1 MKKRLISFLL
11 ILVAVCASVSLSS
24 CNKEDE
30 VLNGTGNYY
39 VQLWNLETNLCDA
52 EGNSLKLA
60 LKEEWIKTVKA
71 DKQGRVAIGKMNKEN
86 AKKFFNDFVEETIR
100 SGNETYAGKNILPEG
115 GWILYSFVLDSDA
128 SYGGAQ
134 ENVIIEIS
142 NSGAKKH

>member
-1 MKKRLISFLL
+1 MLTLI
-11 ILVAVCASVSLSS
+11 AVCASVSLSS

-39 VQLWNLETNLCDA
+39 VQLCDLETNLCDA
-52 EGNSLKLA
+52 KGNSLKLA
-60 LKEEWIKTVKA
+60 LTEEWIKATKA
-71 DKQGRVAIGKMNKEN
+71 DKQGKLAIGKMNSEK
-86 AKKFFNDFVEETIR
+86 AVIFFNDFIDAFIR

-134 ENVIIEIS
+134 KNVIIEIS